1 MSQAGGV
8 EGLGLV
14 AVHLDALSGRVILQ
28 SACIIGNLQLG
39 KGGGVPGG

>member
-14 AVHLDALSGRVILQ
+14 AVHLVAIGGLFLLQ